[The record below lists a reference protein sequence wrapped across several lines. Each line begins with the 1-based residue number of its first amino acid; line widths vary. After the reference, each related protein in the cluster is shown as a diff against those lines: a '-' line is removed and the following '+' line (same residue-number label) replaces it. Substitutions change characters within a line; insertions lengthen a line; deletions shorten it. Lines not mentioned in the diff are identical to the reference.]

1 MTTVPSAVEFE
12 GISDAADEFR
22 GRSGIVRF
30 LELPD
35 RRAVM
40 IDGTGPAGPSAFTPR
55 MPGLYGTAYGLRFA
69 LKRRGVVTRVR
80 PLEGL
85 WWTSSG
91 ETELAS
97 IFSGD
102 RDDWRWTLLIVL
114 PDEASDEEARAALDA
129 ARAKLD
135 PSIAPDLRLA
145 ELREGRVAQVLHVGP
160 YASEAATI
168 ERLHAAVADAGL
180 RLRGKHHEIYL
191 GDPGRTAPE
200 RLRTLLRHP
209 VE

>member
-1 MTTVPSAVEFE
+1 MTAVVPALAFE
-12 GISDAADEFR
+12 RINDAPEEFR

-40 IDGTGPAGPSAFTPR
+40 IDGTGPPGPSAFTPR
-55 MPGLYGTAYGLRFA
+55 MPGLYGAAYGLHFA
-69 LKRRGVVTRVR
+69 LKRRGVVTKVR

-91 ETELAS
+91 ETALAS
-97 IFSGD
+97 IFDGD
-102 RDDWRWTLLIVL
+102 RDDWRWRLLIVL
-114 PDEASDEEARAALDA
+114 PDEATDEEARAALAA

-135 PSIAPDLRLA
+135 SSIAPDLRLG